1 MRRKKIW
8 VSLGTAVLAASPAAG
23 AAAPVGGKADAAVAA
38 QARHDDLLILAQ
50 AKGHGDEGMKGHGG
64 DAVKAQQDTAVS
76 GGGEGDEGGGS
87 GNALPAPLR
96 LYRGIEL
103 IRGHLL
109 IGNELVEA
117 GRWAEAMP
125 HFLHPGEEI
134 YGGIRDD
141 LKTYNIAPF
150 QAALK
155 ALAQTVKA
163 KNKEAYGRARAAVEE
178 RMAAAETSVRGKEA
192 NIPTFTLE
200 TILEVLQQAA
210 EEYEGAFKDGRLA
223 NIVEYQDARGFIYES
238 DRLFGT
244 VAEALSARNADAVKT
259 IRTQLA
265 ELKDVFPTAMPPQA
279 AVKDPG
285 QVLSSVSRIELQ
297 LGNLQ

>member
-8 VSLGTAVLAASPAAG
+8 VGLGTAVLAASPAAG
-23 AAAPVGGKADAAVAA
+23 AAAPVGGKAEAIAA
-38 QARHDDLLILAQ
+38 QARHEDLLILAQ
-50 AKGHGDEGMKGHGG
+50 AKGHGDEGMKGHDGE
-64 DAVKAQQDTAVS
+64 AVKAQQDTAAS

-87 GNALPAPLR
+87 GSTLPAPLR

-117 GRWAEAMP
+117 GRWAEALP
-125 HFLHPGEEI
+125 HFLHPGEEV

-141 LKTYNIAPF
+141 LKTFNIAPF
-150 QAALK
+150 EAALK

-192 NIPTFTLE
+192 NIPSFTLE

-210 EEYEGAFKDGRLA
+210 EEYEGAFKDGRLT

-238 DRLFGT
+238 DRLFST
-244 VAEALSARNADAVKT
+244 VAEALSARNANAVRT

-265 ELKDVFPTAMPPQA
+265 ELKDAFPTAMPPQT